1 MGHLVNDPMTQRELA
16 DPIDPIEGLLQTGVA
31 HFHVAPVPD
40 WDGKGWRQQPEGQ
53 PNCVLQN
60 NPNGEW
66 ITHSSGRTTTKKKGG
81 LKNAAE
87 CYGKNEA
94 AFTTVPPTIV
104 TPAKCPATTNECAFV
119 SCADLASLGLCD
131 CEACAT
137 MVGEECA
144 TECGGGYGGK
154 DASPQTPLVPT
165 MPPWSETHSL
175 VGKGACKS
183 GAKKKQWQS
192 LDALMRLNTQTVH
205 ECAFRCEGEG
215 GGCIGFQFKPNVAAV
230 PEGLWRKAKKGKP
243 NCKLL
248 TATKASKSM
257 KLSEKNV
264 VLNEITGS
272 SGKPR
277 KTTKPNY
284 AMCYSKTGR
293 Q

>member
-1 MGHLVNDPMTQRELA
+1 MASITHCEMSTMSCTITKAEKKAAGKAGR
-16 DPIDPIEGLLQTGVA
+16 
-31 HFHVAPVPD
+31 APVPN

-66 ITHSSGRTTTKKKGG
+66 ITHSSGRTSTKKKGG

-104 TPAKCPATTNECAFV
+104 TPA
-119 SCADLASLGLCD
+119 SS
-131 CEACAT
+131 
-137 MVGEECA
+137 
-144 TECGGGYGGK
+144 
-154 DASPQTPLVPT
+154 QTPLIPT

-183 GAKKKQWQS
+183 GAKKKQQS

-215 GGCIGFQFKPNVAAV
+215 GRCIGFQFKPNVAAV
-230 PEGLWRKAKKGKP
+230 PEGLWRKAKKGNP
-243 NCKLL
+243 NCKLV
-248 TATKASKSM
+248 TATKTSKSM
-257 KLSEKNV
+257 KQSEKNV
-264 VLNEITGS
+264 VLHEIS
-272 SGKPR
+272 LAHPESPGK
-277 KTTKPNY
+277 
-284 AMCYSKTGR
+284 
-293 Q
+293 